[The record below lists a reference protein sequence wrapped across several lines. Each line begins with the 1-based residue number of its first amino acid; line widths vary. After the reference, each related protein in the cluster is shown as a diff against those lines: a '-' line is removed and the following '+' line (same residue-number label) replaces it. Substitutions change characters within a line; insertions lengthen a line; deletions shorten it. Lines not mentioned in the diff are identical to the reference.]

1 MDFQEYAEELNH
13 FSFRFH
19 NEDKKLFEIDI
30 EVKERI
36 ILSRLYYALLHHFFQ
51 QHKALANST
60 ASGKHETML
69 RMVQKEHSHHFPLFM
84 ELKKLR
90 EWADYRPMENM
101 PFPVN
106 VGRLLHN
113 ANRVIHAKA

>member
-1 MDFQEYAEELNH
+1 MDFQTYAERLNS
-13 FSFRFH
+13 FSFHFH
-19 NEDKKLFEIDI
+19 NGDKKLFEIDD

-51 QHKALANST
+51 QHKTLANST

-69 RMVQKEHSHHFPLFM
+69 RIVENEHSPHFSLFE

-90 EWADYRPMENM
+90 EWADYRPMEKA
-101 PFPVN
+101 PFSIN
-106 VGRLLHN
+106 TGRLLHN
-113 ANRVIHAKA
+113 ANRVIN